1 MRTLVFCALL
11 TASLQVMAADVALLP
26 AGTSDQVPTRVVSRP
41 MPTMPSEHK
50 PVRFSWAL
58 DPASALQEPEPFVVE
73 SREYWQTVDA
83 SELRRGVAISTTA
96 PGALIRVS
104 PARGAAAVDPAS
116 VQVLSAGRRVG
127 IEIRS
132 GAAQLRAA
140 GMPVSEGVAALKL
153 GRGAAAGRYAVLVPQ
168 ARGQYVVHVYEP
180 ESTVRLYAALGR
192 DRVLAGGGSTISVT
206 MGDGGRNMPGLRAT
220 GLLVAPSGQS
230 WPIALRAGT
239 DGVLHGKVP
248 VPTQTGDTPG
258 LWEVQVFAG
267 NGSAQRDARTA
278 MAVAQP
284 TARLA
289 GDVAFDAARLRFAL
303 PVEVGSPGRY
313 EVRGTLY
320 ATGRN
325 GLLQPVA
332 IAHSADWLEPG
343 RVEPGRA
350 RRGASRLLLAF
361 ERGQLPA
368 GYGAPFE
375 LRDLELNDQ
384 SRMAP
389 IERRARAVRV
399 TR

>member
-1 MRTLVFCALL
+1 MRTLIFCALL
-11 TASLQVMAADVALLP
+11 TASLQVMAADLALLP
-26 AGTSDQVPTRVVSRP
+26 AASTDQVPTRVVSRP
-41 MPTMPSEHK
+41 MPTIPSEHK
-50 PVRFSWAL
+50 PVQFSWAL
-58 DPASALQEPEPFVVE
+58 DPADELREPEPFVVE

-83 SELRRGVAISTTA
+83 AQLRRGVAITTTA

-104 PARGAAAVDPAS
+104 PAKGAAPVDPSS
-116 VQVLSAGRRVG
+116 VRVLSAGRRVG
-127 IEIRS
+127 LQVRS

-140 GMPVSEGVAALKL
+140 GMPVSEGVAAVKL
-153 GRGAAAGRYAVLVPQ
+153 GRGAAAGRYAVQVPQ

-192 DRVLAGGGSTISVT
+192 DRVLAGGGSNISVT
-206 MGDGGRNMPGLRAT
+206 MGDGGRPMRGLQAT
-220 GLLVAPSGQS
+220 GLLVAPSGES
-230 WPIALRAGT
+230 WPIALHVGK
-239 DGVLHGKVP
+239 DGVLRGKVP

-267 NGSAQRDARTA
+267 NGNAQRDARTA

-289 GDVAFDAARLRFAL
+289 GDAAFDAARLQFAL

-343 RVEPGRA
+343 KV
-350 RRGASRLLLAF
+350 RRSDSRLLLAF
-361 ERGQLPA
+361 KRAELPA

-399 TR
+399 AR

>member
-1 MRTLVFCALL
+1 MRTFIFCALL
-11 TASLQVMAADVALLP
+11 TASLQVVAADVALLP
-26 AGTSDQVPTRVVSRP
+26 AGSTDQVPTRVVSRP

-50 PVRFSWAL
+50 PVQFSWAL
-58 DPASALQEPEPFVVE
+58 DPTNELREPEPFVVE

-83 SELRRGVAISTTA
+83 AELRRGVAISTTA

-104 PARGAAAVDPAS
+104 PAKGAAAVDPSS
-116 VQVLSAGRRVG
+116 VRVLSAGRRVG
-127 IEIRS
+127 LELRS
-132 GAAQLRAA
+132 GAAQLQAA
-140 GMPVSEGVAALKL
+140 GMPVSDGVAAVKL
-153 GRGAAAGRYAVLVPQ
+153 GRGAAAGRYAVQVPQ

-180 ESTVRLYAALGR
+180 ESSVRLYAALGR
-192 DRVLAGGGSTISVT
+192 DRVLAGGGSNISVT
-206 MGDGGRNMPGLRAT
+206 MGDGGRVLRGLQAT
-220 GLLVAPSGQS
+220 GLLVAPSGKS
-230 WPIALRAGT
+230 WPIALHAGK
-239 DGVLHGKVP
+239 DGVLRGKVP

-267 NGSAQRDARTA
+267 NGRAQRDARTA

-289 GDVAFDAARLRFAL
+289 GGVAFDAARLQFRL

-343 RVEPGRA
+343 KLGR
-350 RRGASRLLLAF
+350 GNSQLLLAF
-361 ERGQLPA
+361 KRGELPT